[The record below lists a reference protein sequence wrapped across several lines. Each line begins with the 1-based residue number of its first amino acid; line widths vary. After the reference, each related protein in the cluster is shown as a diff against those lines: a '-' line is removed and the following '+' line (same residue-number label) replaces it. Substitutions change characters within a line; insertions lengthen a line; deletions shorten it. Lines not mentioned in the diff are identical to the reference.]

1 LCRDLRSVSLTG
13 CINLNDDGFNDFLRY
28 DYLKHLEILKLGG
41 LSSISEASIFTLI
54 NKVPNLKLLDL
65 NSLDKLSDYSITAI
79 VKTLTN
85 LENLLI
91 NFTPNVSQTVIDDLR
106 IAKPKVN
113 IVRNLNAMS
122 NPKDDGLRMPLIP
135 KKIVLKKKAK
145 KKKKK

>member
-1 LCRDLRSVSLTG
+1 MTG
-13 CINLNDDGFNDFLRY
+13 CINLTDDGFNDFLKY
-28 DYLKHLEILKLGG
+28 DNLKNLEAIKLGG
-41 LSSISEASIFTLI
+41 LSSISESSLLSLI
-54 NKVPNLKLLDL
+54 NKAPNLKLLDL
-65 NSLDKLSDYSITAI
+65 NSLDKLTDYTFNAI
-79 VKTLTN
+79 VKNLPN

-91 NFTPNVSQTVIDDLR
+91 NFTPNISQTVIDEIKAL
-106 IAKPKVN
+106 KPKIN